1 MTLARTLTGSVTCS
15 TPCFVHAAFRISLL
29 SCFVCCLCSADGM
42 FANANMS
49 SVMSSKSRPGNKSR
63 KHIKKQPGK
72 SGSRRSKTPQIS
84 GYERYKGLENIKASP
99 EEKSSIHKYRK
110 IAIVIVFLP
119 SSLSSLLS
127 SSVSAQT
134 AHQELLRHHAD
145 GHTPGGMRGHE
156 LPS

>member
-1 MTLARTLTGSVTCS
+1 MWLIGIGINVKIEKETGVRQQKGSRIREETTDRKIKKRRESIGEGRKLALC
-15 TPCFVHAAFRISLL
+15 L
-29 SCFVCCLCSADGM
+29 SSHCCCL
-42 FANANMS
+42 
-49 SVMSSKSRPGNKSR
+49 
-63 KHIKKQPGK
+63 
-72 SGSRRSKTPQIS
+72 
-84 GYERYKGLENIKASP
+84 
-99 EEKSSIHKYRK
+99 
-110 IAIVIVFLP
+110 AIVIVFLP